1 MVVMHTIGLHVCCM
15 SGNYFEQSLASESSL
30 KTAPVEKFVMFE
42 EGSLTRNADIPK
54 GRHSFHRHKKLSKE
68 DKIRLFR
75 TRPDLFVRNPSLS
88 SRSEG
93 RRGKLGGSTEKKSDG
108 SMTSPLLSDAFELNQ
123 ESILRLQSSSVSSG
137 GVSGFHP
144 NELLMIDQKTA
155 VSDISIDS
163 VKEDFDRLFTDD
175 SSSDDDSDEEDQHI
189 ISAVQSVIASSSK

>member
-1 MVVMHTIGLHVCCM
+1 
-15 SGNYFEQSLASESSL
+15 
-30 KTAPVEKFVMFE
+30 
-42 EGSLTRNADIPK
+42 
-54 GRHSFHRHKKLSKE
+54 
-68 DKIRLFR
+68 
-75 TRPDLFVRNPSLS
+75 
-88 SRSEG
+88 
-93 RRGKLGGSTEKKSDG
+93 
-108 SMTSPLLSDAFELNQ
+108 MTSPLLSDAFELNQ

-144 NELLMIDQKTA
+144 NELLMIDQTA

>member
-15 SGNYFEQSLASESSL
+15 SGNYFEQSLASDGSL

-68 DKIRLFR
+68 DKIRLFK
-75 TRPDLFVRNPSLS
+75 TRPDLFFRNPSLS

-93 RRGKLGGSTEKKSDG
+93 RRGKLGESTEKKSDG

-123 ESILRLQSSSVSSG
+123 ESILRLQKSSVSRG
-137 GVSGFHP
+137 GVSG
-144 NELLMIDQKTA
+144 NDLLMIDQTD

-163 VKEDFDRLFTDD
+163 VKEDFDRLFTGD

>member
-1 MVVMHTIGLHVCCM
+1 MCCM
-15 SGNYFEQSLASESSL
+15 SGNYFEQSLASDSSL

-137 GVSGFHP
+137 GVSGSHS
-144 NELLMIDQKTA
+144 NDLLMIDQTA

>member
-15 SGNYFEQSLASESSL
+15 SGNYFEQSLAADGSL

-42 EGSLTRNADIPK
+42 EGTLARNADIPK

-68 DKIRLFR
+68 DKIRLFK

-88 SRSEG
+88 SRDG
-93 RRGKLGGSTEKKSDG
+93 RRGKLEGSTERKSDG
-108 SMTSPLLSDAFELNQ
+108 NITSPLLSDVFELNQ
-123 ESILRLQSSSVSSG
+123 ESILRLQSASVSSG
-137 GVSGFHP
+137 DASGFHS
-144 NELLMIDQKTA
+144 NDLLMIDKTA

-163 VKEDFDRLFTDD
+163 VKEDYDRLFTDD

-189 ISAVQSVIASSSK
+189 FSAVQSVVASSSK